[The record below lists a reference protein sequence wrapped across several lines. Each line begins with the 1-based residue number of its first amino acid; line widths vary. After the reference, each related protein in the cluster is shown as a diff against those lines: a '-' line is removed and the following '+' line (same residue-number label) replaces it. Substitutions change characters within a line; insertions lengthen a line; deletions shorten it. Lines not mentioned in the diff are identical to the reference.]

1 MPSPSLLKILS
12 IFVKLAYDVLKVGT
26 VGKIEDED
34 NHKKYV
40 SSKRQGK
47 ILRKIIK
54 DIVKDNI
61 FKYKPIGAM
70 TEYHQYAK
78 EKGKATV
85 HGIICAIT
93 IT

>member
-26 VGKIEDED
+26 VGEIEDED

-47 ILRKIIK
+47 ILRKLLRILSMIISL
-54 DIVKDNI
+54 NTN
-61 FKYKPIGAM
+61 PL
-70 TEYHQYAK
+70 EL
-78 EKGKATV
+78 
-85 HGIICAIT
+85 
-93 IT
+93 